1 VTWWARPLKAQ
12 LATLPDREL
21 RTFLKTIRTRPI
33 VIKRLD
39 GPKRR
44 IRTREIGIRIIR
56 VAHEVAD
63 LKVLAV
69 PHRCHTRRRAVSHG
83 HSCPSPQ
90 L

>member
-1 VTWWARPLKAQ
+1 MVDHEPPIL
-12 LATLPDREL
+12 
-21 RTFLKTIRTRPI
+21 LKTIRRRPI

-69 PHRCHTRRRAVSHG
+69 PHRCHTRRRRAVSHG